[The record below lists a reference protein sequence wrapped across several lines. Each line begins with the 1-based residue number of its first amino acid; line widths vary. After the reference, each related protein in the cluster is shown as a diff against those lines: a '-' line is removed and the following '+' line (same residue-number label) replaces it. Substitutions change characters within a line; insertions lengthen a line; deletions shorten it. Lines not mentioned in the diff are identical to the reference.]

1 MNRYDSFKDSGVEW
15 IGEIPS
21 HWKFGPMKY
30 VLSNNDGGVWGKDVE
45 VEGEGVYV
53 IRSTEITI
61 DGNWNFSNP
70 MKRILDNKEIEKSR
84 LISGDIVITKSS
96 GSPNHI
102 GKSVIVSEEIENL
115 ICCYSNFVQRI
126 RFKNYSPKLYHYIL
140 NSFIVREQY
149 RFLTQTTTG
158 LGNLSGTTLNEVY
171 LPFIPLSEQQQIVS
185 FLDDKTQKIDTLIQ
199 QKEKKIE
206 LLKEKRIS
214 LINHVVT
221 KGFDSNVE
229 MKDSGVEWI
238 GEIPSHWDFVKV
250 GHYSNV
256 VRGGSPRPSGDPRF
270 FNGDFIHWITVKD
283 ITSKKGKY
291 VTDTLSKLTKE
302 GMKQSRVLKPETLVL
317 TNSGVTLGV
326 PGILKIQGCINDGSV
341 GFLDLSEKLE
351 RDYLYYFWT
360 TQTELLLEQQSGY
373 GQPNLNIDI
382 VSNVKFPL
390 PSKNKQQ
397 QIVEYLDKQ
406 TEEIDTLIQ
415 LEQKKI
421 DTLKEYRQSLI
432 SEVVTGKIKIC
443 KEDNSLSLNS
453 PIV

>member
-1 MNRYDSFKDSGVEW
+1 MNRYSSYKDSGVEW
-15 IGEIPS
+15 IGEIPN
-21 HWKFGPMKY
+21 HWIKTKLKHVSEIITGNTPPTKDSDNYEGGIFLWVKPNEINEFIPT
-30 VLSNNDGGVWGKDVE
+30 NNTKE
-45 VEGEGVYV
+45 KL
-53 IRSTEITI
+53 TE
-61 DGNWNFSNP
+61 
-70 MKRILDNKEIEKSR
+70 K
-84 LISGDIVITKSS
+84 
-96 GSPNHI
+96 
-102 GKSVIVSEEIENL
+102 GKSLSRVLPPLSVLVNGIGRIGEFGYSELNVSTNQQINSIVFDSKVNKWFGIYHVFFMKEGFTSNSEKVVVPILNKTKQGNL
-115 ICCYSNFVQRI
+115 NFV
-126 RFKNYSPKLYHYIL
+126 
-140 NSFIVREQY
+140 
-149 RFLTQTTTG
+149 
-158 LGNLSGTTLNEVY
+158 
-171 LPFIPLSEQQQIVS
+171 LPPLSEQQQIVS
-185 FLDDKTQKIDTLIQ
+185 FLDNKTQKIDYLIQ

-206 LLKEKRIS
+206 LLKEKKTS

-221 KGFDSNVE
+221 KGIDPNVE

-238 GEIPSHWDFVKV
+238 GEIPSGWDFVKV
-250 GHYSNV
+250 GHYTNV

-270 FNGDFIHWITVKD
+270 FNGGFIHWITVKD

-291 VTDTLSKLTKE
+291 VTNTLSKLTKE
-302 GMKQSRVLKPETLVL
+302 GMKQSRVLEPETLVL

-341 GFLDLSEKLE
+341 GFLNLSEKLE

-406 TEEIDTLIQ
+406 TEEIETLIQ

-432 SEVVTGKIKIC
+432 SEVVTGKIK
-443 KEDNSLSLNS
+443 
-453 PIV
+453 VV